1 MQYLSATH
9 AFDYIAVR
17 INPGLT
23 SCKELATVMDISLD
37 NNHSCCNASYVLPY
51 SCMFGITNLLLPQPC
66 MDIQA
71 IPIQSVYKK

>member
-9 AFDYIAVR
+9 AFDYIALR

-37 NNHSCCNASYVLPY
+37 NNHSSCNASYVFPY
-51 SCMFGITNLLLPQPC
+51 T
-66 MDIQA
+66 
-71 IPIQSVYKK
+71 

>member
-9 AFDYIAVR
+9 AFDYIALR

-37 NNHSCCNASYVLPY
+37 NNHSSCNASYTFSHIDACLASIIAMHGY
-51 SCMFGITNLLLPQPC
+51 TCYTYIH
-66 MDIQA
+66 
-71 IPIQSVYKK
+71 